1 MRWMTLAAVLAMA
14 MTATAQAAQIYKW
27 VDAQGVTHYDATP
40 PAGQQVESMDIQK
53 PAMSGSVAT
62 PATPVDPQPAID
74 ARVRKQAQAAEAK
87 RTANCE
93 IIRTNLAKLKAYA
106 RIREPTE
113 DGSKRLTEEERQARI
128 GETEKMIAEYC
139 N

>member
-1 MRWMTLAAVLAMA
+1 MRWMTFAAVLAMS

-40 PAGQQVESMDIQK
+40 PAGQQVESVNIQK
-53 PAMSGSVAT
+53 PAMAGSVAT
-62 PATPVDPQPAID
+62 PTMPADPQPAID
-74 ARVRKQAQAAEAK
+74 AKVRKQAQAAEAK

-93 IIRTNLAKLKAYA
+93 LIRTNLAKLKAYA
-106 RIREPTE
+106 RISEPVE
-113 DGSKRLTEEERQARI
+113 DGFKRLSEDERKARI
-128 GETEKMIAEYC
+128 GETEKMIAEHC